1 MSTPLDQ
8 VRNGLPLDGF
18 GKPLDRP
25 RSVGDPLTDTA
36 ISAAQ
41 VLSRV
46 PASALGRGGYVLAEG
61 RRPSRPPWCR
71 DGGTPDVILLAT
83 GSAVHVALAAREQ
96 LHADGI
102 STRVVSMPS
111 RELFDRQSQQYR
123 DDVLPP
129 SVTARVAV
137 ERAPTLGW
145 DRYVGTD
152 DAVAGIHTFGA
163 LTHRKLLVEFGFTS
177 DQVAQAARDRLAAV
191 RRR

>member
-8 VRNGLPLDGF
+8 VRNGLLLDGF
-18 GKPLDRP
+18 GKPLVRP
-25 RSVGDPLTDTA
+25 RSVGDPVADTA
-36 ISAAQ
+36 VGAAQ
-41 VLSRV
+41 GLSRV
-46 PASALGRGGYVLAEG
+46 PASGPNRGGYVLAEG
-61 RRPSRPPWCR
+61 RRPSRPTWCR

-96 LHADGI
+96 LQADGV

-137 ERAPTLGW
+137 DQTPSPGW
-145 DRYVGTD
+145 DRYVGD
-152 DAVAGIHTFGA
+152 DGAVVGVHPFGVS
-163 LTHRKLLVEFGFTS
+163 TSEQPFVKSGFTS
-177 DQVAQAARDRLAAV
+177 DRVAQVARDRLAAV